1 LAGTLQT
8 LYGSGFPVN
17 RVALNWTSDAS
28 GVVSGIKT
36 DRLNGAL
43 ARVVF
48 VPAGAPDAPTDN
60 YDVTLLDGAGVDVLA
75 GRGADLDTATTT
87 HVVPGVSLTDGTTT
101 SVAPVQ
107 VDDQLELR
115 VSGAG
120 VSKRGSVILFLR

>member
-1 LAGTLQT
+1 LTDGT
-8 LYGSGFPVN
+8 
-17 RVALNWTSDAS
+17 
-28 GVVSGIKT
+28 KT

-43 ARVVF
+43 VRVVF
-48 VPAGAPDAPTDN
+48 VPSAAPDAPTDN

-101 SVAPVQ
+101 SVTPVQ

-115 VSGAG
+115 VANAG
-120 VSKRGSVILFLR
+120 NGKRGSVILFLR